1 MRLLRYSMA
10 MSLDG
15 YIAGPNGE
23 FDWIFMDPAIDDG
36 SVAEGRPVHLFQHDL
51 GDPIRLHSV
60 RRAARHVDRGRCRHH
75 RRQRPLYFPPRT
87 APGPGCTK
95 PMN

>member
-23 FDWIFMDPAIDDG
+23 FDWIMDPAIDDG
-36 SVAEGRPVHLFQHDL
+36 SVAAGRPVHLFATPC
-51 GDPIRLHSV
+51 GIPIFS
-60 RRAARHVDRGRCRHH
+60 
-75 RRQRPLYFPPRT
+75 P
-87 APGPGCTK
+87 
-95 PMN
+95 

>member
-36 SVAEGRPVHLFQHDL
+36 SVAEYHPNGWPGGKDAAFGEPGDL
-51 GDPIRLHSV
+51 WIVVKETP
-60 RRAARHVDRGRCRHH
+60 
-75 RRQRPLYFPPRT
+75 
-87 APGPGCTK
+87 
-95 PMN
+95 

>member
-36 SVAEGRPVHLFQHDL
+36 SVAEGRPVHLL
-51 GDPIRLHSV
+51 ATPCGI
-60 RRAARHVDRGRCRHH
+60 
-75 RRQRPLYFPPRT
+75 PLFSP
-87 APGPGCTK
+87 
-95 PMN
+95 

>member
-36 SVAEGRPVHLFQHDL
+36 SVAEGRPVHLFTTPC
-51 GDPIRLHSV
+51 GIPIFS
-60 RRAARHVDRGRCRHH
+60 
-75 RRQRPLYFPPRT
+75 P
-87 APGPGCTK
+87 
-95 PMN
+95 

>member
-36 SVAEGRPVHLFQHDL
+36 SVAEGRPVQLFATPC
-51 GDPIRLHSV
+51 GIPIFS
-60 RRAARHVDRGRCRHH
+60 
-75 RRQRPLYFPPRT
+75 P
-87 APGPGCTK
+87 
-95 PMN
+95 